1 VVEAVRAG
9 NGPDLR
15 VFIRD
20 KLDGKLSTQFFDR
33 VGSGF
38 AQWYAQ
44 DNRSNPYGYLRDYRD
59 CALAVLKDHTWN
71 SIEEEEAAY
80 LLLPYT
86 EESYQAI
93 SAILD
98 KRLKEFLEAE
108 FEDDPELRVARA
120 ADGKPPI
127 IPDWDGPLF
136 CYATDRIAQE
146 GYKIKV
152 AERVAPEREEWGW
165 DTGWGFFSD
174 DDDEIEDDE
183 NGGFYDIRDICR
195 IDPTVVPLL
204 SLPYGTCMEK
214 DETGEWIEIEDDETE
229 RS

>member
-1 VVEAVRAG
+1 MC
-9 NGPDLR
+9 
-15 VFIRD
+15 
-20 KLDGKLSTQFFDR
+20 LSGTSWTESCPRNFFDR

-44 DNRSNPYGYLRDYRD
+44 DNRSNPYVYLWDYRD

-98 KRLKEFLEAE
+98 KRLKEFLETE

-136 CYATDRIAQE
+136 CYATDRIAQK
-146 GYKIKV
+146 GYKIKGGQTNNARTV
-152 AERVAPEREEWGW
+152 R
-165 DTGWGFFSD
+165 
-174 DDDEIEDDE
+174 
-183 NGGFYDIRDICR
+183 NGAGKAVGASFPMMI
-195 IDPTVVPLL
+195 
-204 SLPYGTCMEK
+204 
-214 DETGEWIEIEDDETE
+214 
-229 RS
+229 